1 MVCSM
6 MKKAVMGAM
15 LGAGALALVFGTA
28 APSYVKTAFHKVRTG
43 AKDAVPIQFEI
54 ERARQLITDLDPAI
68 KANIETLAKYD
79 VEIGHLKKEIVAT
92 RDNLDKEK
100 STILALRETLSKDV
114 RPASG
119 GVTYSKEDVTRELA
133 SRYDHFKRTQETL
146 VAKEK
151 TLEARQK
158 SFASAQSQLDSMHAK
173 KQELLSR
180 LDQIEAQLKSVEAN
194 LTASDLAIDDSALS
208 QVKQTVTE
216 LEKRLEVVTKQSE
229 LEGRYTE
236 RTTPSV
242 IVPNR
247 DVVKEID
254 SEFGK
259 PAKSGNAEK
268 SL

>member
-6 MKKAVMGAM
+6 MKKVVTGAL

-54 ERARQLITDLDPAI
+54 ERARQMITDLDPAI
-68 KANIETLAKYD
+68 KSNIETLAKYD

-92 RDNLDKEK
+92 HENLNKEK
-100 STILALRETLSKDV
+100 STILALREALTKDV
-114 RPASG
+114 RPASN

-133 SRYDHFKRTQETL
+133 SRYDHYKRTQETL
-146 VAKEK
+146 TAREK

-158 SFASAQSQLDSMHAK
+158 AYASAQAQLDTMHVK

-180 LDQIEAQLKSVEAN
+180 LDQIEAQLKSVEATQ
-194 LTASDLAIDDSALS
+194 TANDLSIDDSALS
-208 QVKQTVTE
+208 QVKQTILD

-254 SEFGK
+254 TEFGK
-259 PAKSGNAEK
+259 TDKTGAEK